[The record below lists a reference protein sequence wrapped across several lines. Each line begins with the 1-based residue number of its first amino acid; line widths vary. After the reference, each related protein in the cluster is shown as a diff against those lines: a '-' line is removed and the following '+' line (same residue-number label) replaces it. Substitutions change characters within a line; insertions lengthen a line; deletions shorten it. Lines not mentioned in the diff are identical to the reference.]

1 MATTRPVS
9 SAPGPVGAQE
19 VENKKRVDSSLL
31 PSAQTTP
38 GHSERPIASPLED
51 LAPGAAPPADEGEY
65 DEGGGRRWNFLLF
78 TAAPSWMISLI
89 VHMVGLF
96 LLAMITVP
104 QPDHGRTTLTL
115 SPPPPAPE
123 EIERFELKEV
133 IPVNEMELE
142 PSRLGPTEELTT
154 QSLEVEVPDVSFT
167 TDLDAAQ
174 LQLDLADLA
183 DQLAPKDVLTK
194 AVGSTTGSGL
204 AGRGAAM
211 RAEMVRKY
219 GGTAGSEAA
228 VANALRW
235 IAAHQLPD
243 GGWNFDHTLGPG
255 QRLSP
260 NPGTLRDS
268 RNAATAMALLPFLG
282 AGQTHV
288 EGEYKETVA
297 RGLTFLIA
305 QQKSNGSFHE
315 PGGAMYAHGL
325 ASIVLTEAYAMT
337 QDPALAPPAQAAI
350 NFIVYAQDPVGG
362 GWRYQPRQAGDTSVV
377 GWQLMALKSGNMG
390 YLQVPGAVIAGASRF
405 LDSVQTDGGA
415 KYGYASPGAGP
426 ATTAVG
432 LLCRMY
438 MGWKH
443 DHPALQRGVEYLDK
457 SGPSESNMYYN
468 YYATQVMRHYGGE
481 AWERWNSK
489 MRDFLVKTQS
499 TDGPAKGSWFIPGD
513 HGAERGGRLYCTS
526 MATMILEVYY
536 RHMPIYGSQVAEDEF
551 PL

>member
-1 MATTRPVS
+1 MALTDSQV
-9 SAPGPVGAQE
+9 AGGGA
-19 VENKKRVDSSLL
+19 
-31 PSAQTTP
+31 AQVVHQH
-38 GHSERPIASPLED
+38 GAG
-51 LAPGAAPPADEGEY
+51 APGAAVASLAAGRVETHQATMAGESAGQAERDEEPS
-65 DEGGGRRWNFLLF
+65 RNRHFLLF

-104 QPDHGRTTLTL
+104 QPDRGRTVLMVT
-115 SPPPPAPE
+115 PPQPAQ
-123 EIERFELKEV
+123 EIEQFELKEM
-133 IPVNEMELE
+133 IPVQEMELE
-142 PSRLGPTEELTT
+142 RSRLGPTDELTT
-154 QSLEVEVPDVSFT
+154 QSLEVEVPDISFT
-167 TDLDAAQ
+167 TDLDAAP
-174 LQLDLADLA
+174 LQLNLSDLAEK
-183 DQLAPKDVLTK
+183 LAPKDVLTK
-194 AVGSTTGSGL
+194 AVGSTTGTGL
-204 AGRGAAM
+204 SGRGAAM

-228 VANALRW
+228 VANALKW

-260 NPGTLRDS
+260 NPGNLREA

-282 AGQTHV
+282 AGQTHI

-297 RGLTFLIA
+297 RGLMFLIS
-305 QQKSNGSFHE
+305 QQKPNGSFHE
-315 PGGAMYAHGL
+315 PGGAMYSHGL

-337 QDPALAPPAQAAI
+337 QDPKLAPPAQAAI

-377 GWQLMALKSGNMG
+377 GWQLMALKSGHMG
-390 YLQVPGAVIAGASRF
+390 YLQVPGVVIAGASRF

-415 KYGYASPGAGP
+415 KYGYASPGAGS

-438 MGWKH
+438 MGWKR
-443 DHPALQRGVEYLDK
+443 DHPALQRGIEYLDK
-457 SGPSESNMYYN
+457 IGPSDNPSQSNMYYN

-481 AWERWNSK
+481 VWQRWNNK
-489 MRDFLVKTQS
+489 MRDYLVRTQS
-499 TDGPAKGSWFIPGD
+499 TDGPAKGSWFMTGD

-536 RHMPIYGSQVAEDEF
+536 RHMPIYGDKAAEEEF